1 MCGADMLIE
10 LKAFR
15 EGLGMTQEEMAISIG
30 VSKSYY
36 IKVEEGYRNPSYN
49 FLKKFK
55 ACYNT
60 EIDCIFFVTNTT

>member
-1 MCGADMLIE
+1 MCGGDKLSE
-10 LKAFR
+10 LKVYR
-15 EGLGMTQEEMAISIG
+15 EGLGMTQEEMALSIG

-55 ACYNT
+55 LVMT
-60 EIDCIFFVTNTT
+60 LK